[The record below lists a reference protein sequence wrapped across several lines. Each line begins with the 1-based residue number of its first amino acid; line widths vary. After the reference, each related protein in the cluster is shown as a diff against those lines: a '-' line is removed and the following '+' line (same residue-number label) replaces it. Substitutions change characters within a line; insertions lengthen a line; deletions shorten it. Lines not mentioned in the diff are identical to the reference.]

1 MTTPARTATI
11 AIEVS
16 EGDDP
21 NEIIYSIR
29 TEDLAGGEENLLR
42 VLDAITARLRKSL

>member
-1 MTTPARTATI
+1 METPAHTATI
-11 AIEVS
+11 AIDIS

-21 NEIIYSIR
+21 NELIYSIH
-29 TEDLAGGEENLLR
+29 TKDLAGGEENLLR